1 MIVHKCDRCK
11 EETKKVEACMIP
23 DFNNGGISYYTIY
36 GQPVQPIEL
45 CPRCKKQFEILLNDF
60 FNNKVWKYI
69 MNSTQNVFN
78 EYNKNYKG
86 YMYDSLCYRYQLAR
100 YKACE
105 ADAIDL
111 VMTKGISKREA
122 EAKARQAYERDCLR
136 FYQILYEAMGEHN

>member
-1 MIVHKCDRCK
+1 
-11 EETKKVEACMIP
+11 
-23 DFNNGGISYYTIY
+23 
-36 GQPVQPIEL
+36 
-45 CPRCKKQFEILLNDF
+45 
-60 FNNKVWKYI
+60 

-122 EAKARQAYERDCLR
+122 EAKAHQAYERDCLR
-136 FYQILYEAMGEHN
+136 FYQILDEAMGEHN

>member
-1 MIVHKCDRCK
+1 
-11 EETKKVEACMIP
+11 
-23 DFNNGGISYYTIY
+23 
-36 GQPVQPIEL
+36 
-45 CPRCKKQFEILLNDF
+45 
-60 FNNKVWKYI
+60 
-69 MNSTQNVFN
+69 MNSTKKIDPFSGLIQDIVDSTQNAFN
-78 EYNKNYKG
+78 EYDKNYKG

-136 FYQILYEAMGEHN
+136 FYQILDEVIGEHD